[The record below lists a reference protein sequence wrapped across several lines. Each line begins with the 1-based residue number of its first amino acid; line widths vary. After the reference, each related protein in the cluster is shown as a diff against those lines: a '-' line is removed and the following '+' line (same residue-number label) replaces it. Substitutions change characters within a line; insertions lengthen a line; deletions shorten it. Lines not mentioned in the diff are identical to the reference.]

1 MTKKNR
7 GLFPGRGWKVFWV
20 LWWEGV
26 KEGGLKGGHTHTP
39 HHGFPEN
46 AKIRRLFHTQLFR
59 KSYPKTVPCMFHVRI
74 LNVNSKVFLEGVSGK
89 KGCRRLQF
97 VSLLVFSGSSII
109 IIITR
114 HHCTQVPPTHR
125 LPPPFSLSC
134 ECCRA
139 AVFTPLL
146 APLFPFFCANDVDDE
161 RLRLYLAKSSVEQI
175 GQCKIKGIVSFF
187 MFAQKVFLTGH
198 GSLKGMLYAK
208 AEHPGWQKK
217 VFLTFWSDQTQL
229 HDKASSDKKS
239 FKTGQIS
246 NKKNPRF
253 V

>member
-20 LWWEGV
+20 LWWEGGRGR
-26 KEGGLKGGHTHTP
+26 GGAQRRPHTHHTHT

-74 LNVNSKVFLEGVSGK
+74 LNVNSKVFLERVSGK

-114 HHCTQVPPTHR
+114 HHCTQVPTHR
-125 LPPPFSLSC
+125 LPPFLSH
-134 ECCRA
+134 
-139 AVFTPLL
+139 VNT
-146 APLFPFFCANDVDDE
+146 
-161 RLRLYLAKSSVEQI
+161 VEQL
-175 GQCKIKGIVSFF
+175 CLHLFS
-187 MFAQKVFLTGH
+187 
-198 GSLKGMLYAK
+198 
-208 AEHPGWQKK
+208 HPPCFPSSCCNLCGWCWWREA
-217 VFLTFWSDQTQL
+217 TFVL
-229 HDKASSDKKS
+229 
-239 FKTGQIS
+239 G
-246 NKKNPRF
+246 
-253 V
+253 